1 MRVVLEPVPSGPRDR
16 PRWTHLGRRV
26 SYGEPWVWRLGGGK
40 GAGGCSDGDYTA
52 SRCVPG
58 VSSCPSCETRR
69 VGTGC
74 GRARSHFFFLAKCIS
89 QGCKTTDLYA
99 RVGSECGWARIPR
112 VPQHCGTIIFSSFSP
127 SGEAFYPPLGS
138 SSDCWIAPPWLAA
151 SERGRKSADAGAAS
165 SAPVGHLLFS
175 CDGADGSRQ
184 SKSKP
189 SISSAFTALGQQAG
203 FCVDSGCPRAMFEAA
218 TEMR

>member
-74 GRARSHFFFLAKCIS
+74 GRARSHFCFSSRLYIPGLEDDRSIRTGGIRVRMGSHSPGAATLRHHNFFLLLVF
-89 QGCKTTDLYA
+89 G
-99 RVGSECGWARIPR
+99 RG
-112 VPQHCGTIIFSSFSP
+112 F
-127 SGEAFYPPLGS
+127 PPLS
-138 SSDCWIAPPWLAA
+138 RFFKWVLDCTALTHN
-151 SERGRKSADAGAAS
+151 ERAGMQIYGRRRRVVCAGALS
-165 SAPVGHLLFS
+165 TFL
-175 CDGADGSRQ
+175 
-184 SKSKP
+184 
-189 SISSAFTALGQQAG
+189 
-203 FCVDSGCPRAMFEAA
+203 M
-218 TEMR
+218 